1 MVFFCLCYNFLCK
14 GESMRD
20 KIAVIIGAGP
30 AGLSAA
36 YNFLTKTDDVLPI
49 ILEELDC
56 VGGISRTVHHNGN
69 GIDLGGHRLFS
80 KNQDILNFWE
90 EILPLQGKPP
100 IDDKILGRKITVSE
114 TGPDPDKTDK
124 VMLKRKRVSRIYY
137 LRKFFDYPISLK
149 ASTIL
154 NMGIGRTFVAGMSY
168 IKSCFVKR
176 EEKSLEDFMIN
187 RFGTVLYKM
196 FFEKYTQKVWG
207 LHPRD
212 ISKEWGEQRIKGLS
226 LSKAVLNALLSP
238 LKLISNKQKETS
250 LIEEY
255 FYPKFGCG
263 QLWEYMADEIRRM
276 GGEIRLN
283 TKVLGFDFEDGV
295 IKAVN
300 TVRTNQDYNNPE
312 KFQGNF
318 YISSMPIKDLVSG
331 LGEEV
336 PEDVKRIAEELP
348 YRDYILVG
356 FYCNKINL
364 KNNTKIPTINNIC
377 PDSWIYIQE
386 DDITAGR
393 LQIMNNWSPY
403 LVKDFEHKVFISL
416 EYFCN
421 EGDEMWNMSD
431 EDMIKFGISELE
443 KLNVVK
449 SEDILD
455 SVRVKVKKA
464 YPAYFGVYKDFGAVK
479 DFITGIP
486 NLYCVGRNGQHKYNN
501 MDHSMLSGI
510 EVVNVIKD
518 NLDKNILWAVNTEK
532 EYHETSS
539 R

>member
-1 MVFFCLCYNFLCK
+1 MGNK
-14 GESMRD
+14 DRD
-20 KIAVIIGAGP
+20 KVAVIIGAGP

-36 YNFLTKTDDVLPI
+36 YYLLKETDDIKPV

-56 VGGISRTVHHNGN
+56 VGGISRTVHYNGN

-80 KNQDILNFWE
+80 KNQQILDFWE

-100 IDDKILGRKITVSE
+100 IDDKILHREITVSPN
-114 TGPDPDKTDK
+114 GPDPDETDR
-124 VMLKRKRVSRIYY
+124 VMLKRRRVSRIFY

-154 NMGIGRTFVAGMSY
+154 NMGLGRTFKAGMSY
-168 IKSCFVKR
+168 LKSCVHKVP
-176 EEKSLEDFMIN
+176 EKTLEDFMIN
-187 RFGTVLYKM
+187 RFGETLYRM

-207 LHPRD
+207 LHPSE

-226 LSKAVLNALLSP
+226 LSKAILNAILSP
-238 LKLISNKQKETS
+238 FKLISNKEKETS

-255 FYPKFGCG
+255 YYPKFGCG
-263 QLWEYMADEIRRM
+263 QVWEFMADEIRKM
-276 GGEIRLN
+276 GGEIHFN
-283 TKVLGFDFEDGV
+283 AKVTDFDLEGNK
-295 IKAVN
+295 ISAVN
-300 TVRTNQDYNNPE
+300 AIIDDDNSEIFKGD
-312 KFQGNF
+312 F
-318 YISSMPIKDLVSG
+318 YISSMPIKDLVMG
-331 LGEEV
+331 FGDRV
-336 PEDVKRIAEELP
+336 PHNVLEIAKNLP
-348 YRDYILVG
+348 YRDYILTG

-403 LVKDFEHKVFISL
+403 LVKDFKNKVFISL

-421 EGDEMWNMSD
+421 EGDDLWNKS
-431 EDMIKFGISELE
+431 EADMTALGLSELE
-443 KLNVVK
+443 KLGIVK
-449 SEDILD
+449 AEDVIE

-464 YPAYFGVYKDFGAVK
+464 YPAYFGSYNQFDIVK
-479 DFITGIP
+479 DYLNGID
-486 NLYCVGRNGQHKYNN
+486 NLYCIGRNGQHKYNN

-510 EVVNVIKD
+510 EAVNVIRD
-518 NLDKNILWAVNTEK
+518 NLSKDILWKVNTEK
-532 EYHETSS
+532 EYHEVK